1 MFPNQLTMQKNFCI
15 PQYILSFVE
24 FLVHWLIRLCQNT
37 LQLAAGMNGGP
48 NRVEARQ
55 GEDGLASAQFRFD
68 TPQLAAGS
76 FIRISFQGDCQ

>member
-1 MFPNQLTMQKNFCI
+1 
-15 PQYILSFVE
+15 
-24 FLVHWLIRLCQNT
+24 VHWFIRLCQNT

-76 FIRISFQGDCQ
+76 FI

>member
-1 MFPNQLTMQKNFCI
+1 VQSN
-15 PQYILSFVE
+15 ILWVLENSPA
-24 FLVHWLIRLCQNT
+24 HWFIRLCQNT

-76 FIRISFQGDCQ
+76 FI